1 VEDARAH
8 ALIVGWAQPTYDV
21 KGTAGLLTLAR
32 SSEPVSAPELRQ
44 DLLKMSWLA
53 QAAHE
58 GLARLISLKAQSG
71 GAIVSTAREV
81 EVLRWTADGKT
92 SSEVGEIR
100 QRSN

>member
-1 VEDARAH
+1 M
-8 ALIVGWAQPTYDV
+8 P
-21 KGTAGLLTLAR
+21 
-32 SSEPVSAPELRQ
+32 
-44 DLLKMSWLA
+44 WLA

-71 GAIVSTAREV
+71 GAIVLTAREV